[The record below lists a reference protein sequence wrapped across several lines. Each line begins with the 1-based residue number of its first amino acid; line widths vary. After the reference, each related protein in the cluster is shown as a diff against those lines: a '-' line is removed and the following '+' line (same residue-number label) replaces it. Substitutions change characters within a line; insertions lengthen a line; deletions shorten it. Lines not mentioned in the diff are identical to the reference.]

1 MGRRKGIAKNVTWI
15 VAGEMLL
22 AIVKF
27 VSRRV
32 FVLLLGKEY
41 LGITGLF
48 TDILSVLSLA
58 ELGFGVS
65 ITYSLYRPVAEEN
78 RELIKSLMG
87 LYRRFYQTVSLIVFL
102 AGLSLT
108 PFLSFFVKE
117 MPKNIPNLSLIYI
130 LNVVNASASYWFAY
144 KSALLFVYQKKY
156 IETGIRAV

>member
-102 AGLSLT
+102 AGLS
-108 PFLSFFVKE
+108 
-117 MPKNIPNLSLIYI
+117 
-130 LNVVNASASYWFAY
+130 
-144 KSALLFVYQKKY
+144 
-156 IETGIRAV
+156 